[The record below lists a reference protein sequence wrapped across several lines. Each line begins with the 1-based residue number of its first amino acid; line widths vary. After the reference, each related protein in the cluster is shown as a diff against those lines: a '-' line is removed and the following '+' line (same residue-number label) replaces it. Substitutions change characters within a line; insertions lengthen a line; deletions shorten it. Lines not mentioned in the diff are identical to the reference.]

1 MNTHEKINKL
11 LAGFAL
17 GELSPE
23 QSSDVEAHLT
33 DCAECAK
40 ELEDMRAVLECAD
53 GMSHLT
59 ADDQLCELAKQRIL
73 TAAASEQTTK
83 ARGAL
88 EIIWRP
94 IMRSKNLRYT
104 AAAAVIIVAAVV
116 GLNSFLGGT
125 ISFAQVVKPILNART
140 IVFDLV
146 IGNNEDSPVMHEEV
160 SGSRIKRTISN
171 MPALVMILDLDD
183 NKMLALDTHGK
194 TAGYVDLGQ
203 VGEKTQNYIE
213 SVRKI
218 IVELQNGP
226 DIEKLPE
233 REVDGKRA
241 IGFKG
246 GNAREKITIW
256 ADPRTALPIR
266 IELEIGQMCVIFKDF
281 EFDPQIEEISM
292 DVPPGYTLDQ
302 TQSDLSDP
310 SEQDFV
316 ESLRIWAE
324 IVLDGTFP
332 DAVSTED
339 YMKDVAILG
348 QKIPQL
354 DLPDSEKEQL
364 GGKFGRGILFFQNF
378 EMRGEWH
385 YGGKGTRLGDA
396 DKAIF
401 WYLPEG
407 SQAYRVIYGDLH
419 VADVAPEN
427 LPE

>member
-1 MNTHEKINKL
+1 
-11 LAGFAL
+11 
-17 GELSPE
+17 
-23 QSSDVEAHLT
+23 
-33 DCAECAK
+33 
-40 ELEDMRAVLECAD
+40 MRAVLECAD
-53 GMSHLT
+53 GMSRLV
-59 ADDQLCELAKQRIL
+59 ADDQLCKSAKQRIL
-73 TAAASEQTTK
+73 TAAGREQTTQ
-83 ARGAL
+83 APGTL
-88 EIIWRP
+88 DTIWRP
-94 IMRSKNLRYT
+94 IMRSKNLRYA
-104 AAAAVIIVAAVV
+104 AAAAVIIVVAVL
-116 GLNSFLGGT
+116 GLN
-125 ISFAQVVKPILNART
+125 LNART

-266 IELEIGQMCVIFKDF
+266 IELEIGQMCIIFKDF

-354 DLPDSEKEQL
+354 DLPDTEKGQL
-364 GGKFGRGILFFQNF
+364 GGKFGRGMLFFQNF